1 MSVAEAEGAV
11 ISVWFRAEGKRPE
24 KVDEARTMREAEYL
38 AREYAMAFAVLPGQH
53 RAGKDKVWAGRRDG
67 EPGKESGR

>member
-1 MSVAEAEGAV
+1 M
-11 ISVWFRAEGKRPE
+11 ISIWFRAEGKRPE
-24 KVDEARTMREAEYL
+24 KVDETRTRSEAGYL

-53 RAGKDKVWAGRRDG
+53 RSGKDKVWAGRRVD